1 MSQDYRRML
10 NLHQDKLGEE
20 CAVFGVSGA
29 DGEAAGYVYNGL
41 LALQHR
47 GQEGAGIVAL
57 KGSALDA
64 VKGEGLVG
72 DVFDATTLT
81 KLEGSSMA
89 LGHTRYLATANPKRK
104 AALQPFV
111 TEYLVGRLAVAHNG
125 VLTNGAKL
133 KKSLE
138 QCGLTFSC
146 DSNSEIISKLIAYKI
161 TQSDGDADKGVLE
174 AVKMLEGAFS
184 LCVLTSQNKLY
195 AARDVNGFRPLC
207 IGSDFR
213 TTAVASESCA
223 IDGCGLKFDRDVSP
237 GELVIIEGGKVTQSV
252 FYRGDRSEMTGLC
265 IFEYVYFARPDSVI
279 DGLSVYEARFNMG
292 VALAEE
298 WPQDADVVCGVPD
311 SGLEA
316 ALGYSYRSGT
326 PLVTGFIKN
335 RYVGRSF
342 IYPSQ
347 IKREQVV
354 KIKLNPLTANVKG
367 KRVVLV
373 DDSIVR
379 GTTCARIIR
388 ALREAGAIEV
398 HMRVSS
404 PPFRHTCH
412 YGTDIGDEKNLIA
425 NKLDIEQIR
434 VKIGADSL
442 GYISSR
448 GLKLSCKQCKLGFCT
463 YCFDKNYGRTGRG
476 N

>member
-1 MSQDYRRML
+1 VIG
-10 NLHQDKLGEE
+10 DKLTEE

-29 DGEAAGYVYNGL
+29 GGEAAGYAYNGL

-47 GQEGAGIVAL
+47 GQEGAGIAAL
-57 KGSALDA
+57 KGYSIEV
-64 VKGEGLVG
+64 VKDEGLVNE
-72 DVFDATTLT
+72 VFDAKTLS
-81 KLEGSSMA
+81 KLDNSHMA
-89 LGHTRYLATANPKRK
+89 LGHTRYMYTSTPRKR
-104 AALQPFV
+104 ALLQPFV
-111 TEYLVGRLAVAHNG
+111 VEYLIGRLAVAHNG
-125 VLTNGAKL
+125 VLTNGGRIKR
-133 KKSLE
+133 SLE
-138 QCGLTFSC
+138 QCGLSFATES
-146 DSNSEIISKLIAYKI
+146 DSEVISALIAYK
-161 TQSDGDADKGVLE
+161 TTREGDVLKGVIE

-184 LCVLTSQNKLY
+184 LVIMSSQNTMF
-195 AARDVNGFRPLC
+195 AVRDCNAFRPLC

-223 IDGCGLKFDRDVSP
+223 LDACGLKFERDIAP
-237 GELVIIEGGKVTQSV
+237 GELVVIENGKVTQSI
-252 FYRGDRSEMTGLC
+252 FYKGNRPKKTGIC

-292 VALAEE
+292 AALADE
-298 WPQDADVVCGVPD
+298 WPADADVVCGVPD

-316 ALGYSYRSGT
+316 ALGYSFRSGI
-326 PLVTGFIKN
+326 PIVTGFIKN

-347 IKREQVV
+347 SQREQIV
-354 KIKLNPLTANVKG
+354 KVKLNPLTANVRG

-379 GTTCARIIR
+379 GTTCGRILA
-388 ALREAGAIEV
+388 ALKSAGAKEV

-412 YGTDIGDEKNLIA
+412 YGTDTGNEKDLIA
-425 NKLDIEQIR
+425 NKLELEQIR

-442 GYISSR
+442 GYISMR
-448 GLKLSCKQCKLGFCT
+448 GLKLACKDSKLGFCT
-463 YCFDKNYGRTGRG
+463 YCFDKNSNREGRDKI
-476 N
+476 